1 VSAALETV
9 PADITTQAAVLP
21 VAPAEE
27 IVTSIKG
34 FAADL
39 TCRGYQF
46 AIGGIY
52 THTGAVKA
60 CSAGFH
66 AVSGY
71 PLEVF
76 TYYPPV
82 GSRYAEV
89 QQSGV
94 MSRHGLD
101 SKLASAKLSVTVELS
116 LGDLVQRAVAWVIK
130 YAKAE
135 GGQHSTGD
143 QSAASSTGDRSAASS
158 TGDQSAAS
166 STGYRS
172 AASSTGDRSAASST
186 GYRSAASSTG
196 YRSAASSTGDRSAAS
211 STGYRSAAMSSG
223 AGGCVQGAEGCA
235 LFLVY
240 RDDDTGDILHAWAGI
255 AGKSGIKPAV
265 WYRLSNDGQPVEV
278 VR

>member
-1 VSAALETV
+1 MSAALETV

-21 VAPAEE
+21 VAPDEE

-34 FAADL
+34 FSADW

-46 AIGGIY
+46 AIGGSY
-52 THTGAVKA
+52 THIGAVEA

-66 AVSGY
+66 AVAGY

-76 TYYPPV
+76 NYYGPA

-94 MSRHGLD
+94 MSRHGSD

-130 YAKAE
+130 YATATAE

-143 QSAASSTGDRSAASS
+143 
-158 TGDQSAAS
+158 
-166 STGYRS
+166 
-172 AASSTGDRSAASST
+172 
-186 GYRSAASSTG
+186 RSAASSTG
-196 YRSAASSTGDRSAAS
+196 YRSAASSTGDRSAA
-211 STGYRSAAMSSG
+211 MSSG
-223 AGGCVQGAEGCA
+223 AEGCVQGAEGCA